1 MLSNTAKL
9 SLGILATQFAPTS
22 AWWGMGGSTVTE
34 EVVAEAIEEP
44 SVAELLE
51 EEPMLDIE
59 LLQEAEKIPEINKT
73 L

>member
-1 MLSNTAKL
+1 
-9 SLGILATQFAPTS
+9 
-22 AWWGMGGSTVTE
+22 MGGSTATE